1 MLYHPFFPST
11 LRDGGYDVADYCAV
25 APEYGTI
32 DDFNELLEAAHARGL
47 RIIIDLVMNHTSD
60 QHPWIQAS
68 RTDPDGPYGDFYA
81 WRDDDGEHSDA
92 CSICVDEETA

>member
-25 APEYGTI
+25 APEYGTV
-32 DDFNELLEAAHARGL
+32 DDCNELLEAAHAGGL

-60 QHPWIQAS
+60 QHPWFQAC
-68 RTDPDGPYGDFYA
+68 RPDPDGPSGGFYV
-81 WRDDDGEHSDA
+81 RRGGGVRQSDA
-92 CSICVDEETA
+92 GILFVVSE